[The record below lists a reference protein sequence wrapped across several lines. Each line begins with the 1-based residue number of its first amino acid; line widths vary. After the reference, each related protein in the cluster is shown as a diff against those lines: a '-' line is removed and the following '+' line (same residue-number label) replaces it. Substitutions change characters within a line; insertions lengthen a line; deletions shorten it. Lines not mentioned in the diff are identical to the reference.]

1 MTLRNMIILMTTFAV
16 ISDAILIPF
25 YPQFFAAR
33 YGVTSPVHAG
43 AYVAFISIVVM
54 LTLPVWARVAKRLD
68 AMHLLVYTQFA
79 AGVLSVASYWAPT
92 VPLFW
97 VLSLA
102 MFMCKSSYLLMYPY
116 MMRFEPKE
124 SHAHTIGLLSVVVHF
139 GAIAGAV
146 AGGFVMQVW
155 SAHSCI
161 FAMAAGDFAQMFIC
175 LWLIRAHAIPRRC
188 RFADEADQAD
198 QADGAHAGASTA
210 RRTLRDRLPILRLAL
225 LMLAFDFCV
234 YLIRPF
240 MSSYWQSVSGSPSE
254 LLSGTVFAIPG
265 MVALVALRI
274 NKRIADAGR
283 RLPDHMLGNL
293 LLCTVGLLLQGV
305 EAPLAIIAGRLLFGW
320 AFFQI
325 VVKLDVTMFA
335 LSKPAWYA
343 ADFSVINFF
352 QNLGVL
358 LASFAAGAIVDAT
371 GLRAPFFAA
380 AAGLVGTA
388 LLSAWLLERASAASA
403 AASAETATRAAPAA
417 GRAANATP
425 APVAALADATLATDL
440 TTGLT
445 PELADTGATAHAN

>member
-1 MTLRNMIILMTTFAV
+1 MTLRSMIILMTSFAV
-16 ISDAILIPF
+16 VSDAILIPF

-33 YGVTSPVHAG
+33 YGVTSPVHTG

-54 LTLPVWARVAKRLD
+54 LTLPVWARIAKRLD
-68 AMHLLVYTQFA
+68 AMHLLVYTQCA
-79 AGVLSVASYWAPT
+79 AGVLSIASYWAPT

-116 MMRFEPKE
+116 MMRLEPKE

-139 GAIAGAV
+139 GAIAGAL

-155 SAHSCI
+155 DAHTCI
-161 FAMAAGDFAQMFIC
+161 FAMAAGDFAQMAIC
-175 LWLIRAHAIPRRC
+175 IWLIRSHAINRRC
-188 RFADEADQAD
+188 RFAHETHP
-198 QADGAHAGASTA
+198 GAHGTA
-210 RRTLRDRLPILRLAL
+210 RTLRERLPILRLAL

-240 MSSYWQSVSGSPSE
+240 MSSYWQSVSGSPGE
-254 LLSGTVFAIPG
+254 LVSGAVFAIPG

-283 RLPDHMLGNL
+283 RLPDHMIGNL
-293 LLCTVGLLLQGV
+293 LLCTIGLLLQGV
-305 EAPLAIIAGRLLFGW
+305 EAPFAIVIGRVLFGW

-335 LSKPAWYA
+335 LSTPASYA

-358 LASFAAGAIVDAT
+358 LASFAAGAIVDET
-371 GLRAPFFAA
+371 GLRAPFFIAA
-380 AAGLVGTA
+380 VGLVLCA
-388 LLSAWLLERASAASA
+388 LVSIWLLDQPQR
-403 AASAETATRAAPAA
+403 TP
-417 GRAANATP
+417 AANAVP
-425 APVAALADATLATDL
+425 LPKPALAHATTLS
-440 TTGLT
+440 

>member
-1 MTLRNMIILMTTFAV
+1 MSLRNMIILMTTFAV

-54 LTLPVWARVAKRLD
+54 LTLPVWARIAKRLD

-79 AGVLSVASYWAPT
+79 AGVLSLASYWAPT

-155 SAHSCI
+155 DAHTCI

-188 RFADEADQAD
+188 RFADEA
-198 QADGAHAGASTA
+198 HAGTPAGMHADAHTA

-254 LLSGTVFAIPG
+254 LVSGAVFAIPG
-265 MVALVALRI
+265 MVALIALRI

-283 RLPDHMLGNL
+283 RLPDHMIGNL
-293 LLCTVGLLLQGV
+293 LLCTVGLLLQGI
-305 EAPLAIIAGRLLFGW
+305 ETPLAIIVGRVLFGW

-335 LSKPAWYA
+335 LSKPASYA
-343 ADFSVINFF
+343 ADFAVVNFF

-358 LASFAAGAIVDAT
+358 LASFAAGAIVDET
-371 GLRAPFFAA
+371 GLRAPFFVAS
-380 AAGLVGTA
+380 AGLVLTG
-388 LLSAWLLERASAASA
+388 LLSLWLLERAP
-403 AASAETATRAAPAA
+403 ATQPANQPA
-417 GRAANATP
+417 GQPAN
-425 APVAALADATLATDL
+425 AALADATLA
-440 TTGLT
+440 
-445 PELADTGATAHAN
+445 PELVEPGAPAHAN